1 MGHVHRHRHVL
12 NLHMHLRLS
21 DRRGIRSLR
30 SPLRRRLEE
39 LEGVVAEGLVL
50 ERYELRFPCWHSNQR
65 LLMWRLRELWSPR
78 LHDGSIILRRIVIV
92 IFRGWPLG
100 ESAFSSCSDIWGS
113 FPHHLSSGL
122 RRP

>member
-1 MGHVHRHRHVL
+1 MGHVHRHRHIL
-12 NLHMHLRLS
+12 NLHLHLRLS
-21 DRRGIRSLR
+21 DIRGVRSLG

-50 ERYELRFPCWHSNQR
+50 ERHELRFPRLHSALR
-65 LLMWRLRELWSPR
+65 LLWRLRELWSPR
-78 LHDGSIILRRIVIV
+78 LHDGSIILSRILDI

-100 ESAFSSCSDIWGS
+100 EAAFSSCSDIWGS
-113 FPHHLSSGL
+113 FPHHLRSGL